1 MAEIKITF
9 HNKID
14 IRAQAQIF
22 MDSAL
27 VSTGVVDPGETCVL
41 SAESGRYDIYCKNS
55 VTGWELAHKLDGEAS
70 VVTLSRR
77 KGRYVIHGS

>member
-9 HNKID
+9 HNNID

-22 MDSAL
+22 MEGAL
-27 VSTGVVDPGETCVL
+27 ICTGVTDPGETCVL
-41 SAESGRYDIYCKNS
+41 LAESGRYDIYCKNS
-55 VTGWELAHKLDGEAS
+55 ATGWELAHKLDGEAP
-70 VVTLSRR
+70 VITLSQR